1 MSVSLSV
8 QERSNESPRKLR
20 LEGQIPGIVYGEKDP
35 TRITLNGKELSKAY
49 EDASYYTSVIQLE
62 IGKTKEDVLA
72 KDVQLDP
79 VTDRIIHADFM
90 RVNKNMRIR
99 AYVPVRFINEDK
111 SIAIKRGGVLNI
123 IVHAL
128 EVKCSPYQIPSEL
141 TYDLSGVGL
150 TDQILL
156 EKLSLSKGVTA
167 VHPHRDRILATIVAP
182 TSGNEPQAGE
192 AGETTTAA

>member
-1 MSVSLSV
+1 MSVLSV
-8 QERSNESPRKLR
+8 QERNNESPRELR
-20 LEGQIPGIVYGEKDP
+20 LKGHIPGIVYGGTAP

-49 EDASYYTSVIQLE
+49 ENVSYYTGIIQLQT
-62 IGKTKEDVLA
+62 GKTKEDVLA
-72 KDVQLDP
+72 KAVQLDP

-90 RVNKNMRIR
+90 RVNKEMRIR
-99 AYVPVRFINEDK
+99 VRVPVRFINEEK

-141 TYDLSGVGL
+141 VYDLSGIGM

-156 EKLSLSKGVTA
+156 EKLKLSKDVTP
-167 VHPHRDRILATIVAP
+167 VHAARNRILATIVAP
-182 TSGNEPQAGE
+182 TSGNEP
-192 AGETTTAA
+192 TAAEASEAATA